1 MCSVSA
7 RGEADDVPLGVEG
20 GRHLRH
26 TAQDG
31 LVAEAC
37 GQDVDVPDPVEEGN
51 DEGVRTDRGR
61 HVVDGPLEPGGLDA
75 SRTTS

>member
-1 MCSVSA
+1 MCSVSTQ
-7 RGEADDVPLGVEG
+7 GEADDVPLGIEG

-37 GQDVDVPDPVEEGN
+37 GHIDVPDPVEEGD

-61 HVVDGPLEPGGLDA
+61 HVVDACSSPAALTA
-75 SRTTS
+75 SRTTP